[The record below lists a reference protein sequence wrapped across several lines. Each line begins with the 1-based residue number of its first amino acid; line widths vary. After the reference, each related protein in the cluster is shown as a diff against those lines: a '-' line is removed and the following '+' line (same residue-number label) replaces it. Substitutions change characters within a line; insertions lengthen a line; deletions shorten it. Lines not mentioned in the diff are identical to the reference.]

1 MSKTSRKIRLYVL
14 HNSLQL
20 TGKVLWIR
28 RFLQVQTLPIQSI
41 IFTQCLCLLDE
52 QLQILHLT
60 EHLAMMLWCRIRME
74 LAMGIKIILYVK
86 YFRSILNQKS
96 MAVLNKPAGLSDTI
110 PLFPE
115 EPTHYDMGPG
125 RPFGTNGRAIVN
137 QGGDYYGNISGQNYE
152 GFGHGRSINQST
164 QYYPVGG
171 GCDDYIPIVQKTVI
185 KPTVGEVGNSP
196 YSENIRCATRNV
208 QNPQYIQCKKNQN
221 PRRIPA
227 LPMKI
232 QSESNLVTSGMV
244 FTPRDEQLN
253 GIGNSLSS
261 LSLNEP
267 PDIPAPL
274 PPVVTYPIPASLIS
288 PSNRVSMS
296 PPTRMAPVLP
306 LGAMSSPRIMDKEI
320 LKNSSVEGTE
330 IY

>member
-1 MSKTSRKIRLYVL
+1 
-14 HNSLQL
+14 
-20 TGKVLWIR
+20 
-28 RFLQVQTLPIQSI
+28 
-41 IFTQCLCLLDE
+41 
-52 QLQILHLT
+52 
-60 EHLAMMLWCRIRME
+60 
-74 LAMGIKIILYVK
+74 
-86 YFRSILNQKS
+86 
-96 MAVLNKPAGLSDTI
+96 
-110 PLFPE
+110 
-115 EPTHYDMGPG
+115 MGPG

-208 QNPQYIQCKKNQN
+208 QNPQYIQCKVSHQFLTICSFMYDNLQKNQN

-253 GIGNSLSS
+253 GIGL
-261 LSLNEP
+261 
-267 PDIPAPL
+267 
-274 PPVVTYPIPASLIS
+274 VFW
-288 PSNRVSMS
+288 
-296 PPTRMAPVLP
+296 
-306 LGAMSSPRIMDKEI
+306 K
-320 LKNSSVEGTE
+320 
-330 IY
+330 